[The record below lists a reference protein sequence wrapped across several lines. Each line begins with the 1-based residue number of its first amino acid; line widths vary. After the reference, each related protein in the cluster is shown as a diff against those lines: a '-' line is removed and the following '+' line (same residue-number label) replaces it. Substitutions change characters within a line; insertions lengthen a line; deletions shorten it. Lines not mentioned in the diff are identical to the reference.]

1 MSGRSAGPCT
11 ALLGTALLL
20 TSLACAAPN
29 APDGGLRALETRRPA
44 PVQRRTV
51 PPATPAWDDSRP
63 LRDWPSLRATFRT
76 AEGGTLVLVRGPG
89 LVELRRPDGSR
100 WRWRR
105 NPVDP
110 RRVDAEVHHP
120 SAAVRVGHDH
130 STLLSAGLPA
140 SWDAAACLGL
150 DPLRVADR
158 EPTGAAPRIAFG
170 HAFTPLGPGPVGDG
184 LDLFALDWSPELGLP
199 LALWPA
205 DAGSEPA
212 PEPAPGTAPGTGAT
226 PALELVDLTAVGA
239 TADPPL
245 PAALAALP
253 LVDLAD
259 WLEEQHDG

>member
-1 MSGRSAGPCT
+1 MSARSAGPRPV
-11 ALLGTALLL
+11 LLGTALLL
-20 TSLACAAPN
+20 TSLACAAPT
-29 APDGGLRALETRRPA
+29 APDDGLRALETRCPA
-44 PVQRRTV
+44 PVLRRPS

-76 AEGGTLVLVRGPG
+76 AEGDTLVLVRGPG
-89 LVELRRPDGSR
+89 LVELQRPDGSR

-120 SAAVRVGHDH
+120 SAPVRVGHDH
-130 STLLSAGLPA
+130 STLLAGGLPA

-150 DPLRVADR
+150 DPLRVADL
-158 EPTGAAPRIAFG
+158 EPTGAAPRTAFG

-184 LDLFALDWSPELGLP
+184 LDLSALDWSPELGLP
-199 LALWPA
+199 LALWPP
-205 DAGSEPA
+205 GSES
-212 PEPAPGTAPGTGAT
+212 GTAPSTSTGAT
-226 PALELVDLTAVGA
+226 PALELVDLAGVGA

-245 PAALAALP
+245 PATVAALP

-259 WLEEQHDG
+259 WREEQHDG